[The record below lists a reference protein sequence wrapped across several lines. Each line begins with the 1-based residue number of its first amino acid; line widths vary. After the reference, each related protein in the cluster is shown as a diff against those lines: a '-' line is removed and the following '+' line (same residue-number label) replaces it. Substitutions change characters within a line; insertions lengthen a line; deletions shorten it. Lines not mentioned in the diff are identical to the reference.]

1 MPQQKKMSRTSHLF
15 KTPYKL
21 SIMLLSIVVGLLI
34 AMVSYMMWS
43 QASTLPEEMK
53 ALNRR
58 VLALFPFGGPYEQ
71 CEDMVCPDISGK
83 KECMHAKADDI
94 MKCCQG
100 VCHSK
105 CAHLPEPALE
115 ECLTACAPLF

>member
-1 MPQQKKMSRTSHLF
+1 MPKSNTSRLF

-21 SIMLLSIVVGLLI
+21 SITLLSLLVGLLI
-34 AMVSYMMWS
+34 ALVAYMAWS
-43 QASTLPEEMK
+43 NRTSTIPEEMK
-53 ALNRR
+53 ALNQR

-83 KECMHAKADDI
+83 KECLHNKAEDI
-94 MKCCQG
+94 MKCCEG

-105 CAHLPEPALE
+105 CVHLPGPALE